1 MDAIRKNTT
10 VVKSTDKL
18 YNIKYGNEEAEK
30 VLKNRPHRTDPK
42 FFKKAKISL
51 MALIKMLN
59 HAQMGGNN
67 EVMGY
72 FSGENLHHIGY
83 YTMAGEFIVLD
94 SVALPVEAT
103 ETTVNAGLEADNFT
117 IRK

>member
-1 MDAIRKNTT
+1 
-10 VVKSTDKL
+10 
-18 YNIKYGNEEAEK
+18 
-30 VLKNRPHRTDPK
+30 
-42 FFKKAKISL
+42 

-72 FSGENLHHIGY
+72 FSGKFQNYVGY

-103 ETTVNAGLEADNFT
+103 
-117 IRK
+117 